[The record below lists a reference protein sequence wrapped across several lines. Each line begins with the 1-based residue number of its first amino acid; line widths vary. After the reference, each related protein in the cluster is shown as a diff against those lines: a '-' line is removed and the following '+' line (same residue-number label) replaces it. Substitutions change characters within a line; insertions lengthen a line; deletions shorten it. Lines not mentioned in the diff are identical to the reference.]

1 MLRRRA
7 QKHQEAVHLAT
18 KEAMLSDEDEISNVD
33 ALEAEFRSMTQDV
46 TKICLGSAATALL
59 GQLQGVGPCA
69 ALDQLIDLQ
78 RRHSILQSILHF
90 EEERERELKVP
101 QPPERPFEQR
111 SRPGHLPPLTPRGRE
126 TSRATSR
133 ASSSRASS
141 RGSSA
146 TVRTVRSVRKVS
158 RSTSRVSVRS
168 VQSKVKETVK
178 EKEVEVVRSS
188 PGPAAV
194 GYREISLQEMK
205 EEIEEERKRYIA
217 ERLN

>member
-1 MLRRRA
+1 MRRRA
-7 QKHQEAVHLAT
+7 QRHQEAVHLAT
-18 KEAMLSDEDEISNVD
+18 KEAMLSDEDEICNVD
-33 ALEAEFRSMTQDV
+33 ALEAEFRSITADL

-59 GQLQGVGPCA
+59 GQLQSVGPCA

-90 EEERERELKVP
+90 EDEREREKVP
-101 QPPERPFEQR
+101 QPPERPFEKR
-111 SRPGHLPPLTPRGRE
+111 SRPGNLPPLTPRGR
-126 TSRATSR
+126 ATSR
-133 ASSSRASS
+133 ASSSSSRASS
-141 RGSSA
+141 RASSA

-158 RSTSRVSVRS
+158 RSNSRVSVRS
-168 VQSKVKETVK
+168 IQSKVKENVK

-194 GYREISLQEMK
+194 GYREMSLQEMK
-205 EEIEEERKRYIA
+205 DEIEEERKKYIA